1 MQMLLQVLTDWSVEA
16 PWLFRGRELEKQPT
30 TTAGAQDAR
39 GMKASEA
46 TYSNVRNILAISFRM
61 RYKPGCDDVEFHC
74 TTQLP
79 LPSTGTITV
88 SHISVVES

>member
-61 RYKPGCDDVEFHC
+61 RYKPGDEREYHC
-74 TTQLP
+74 TEQLP
-79 LPSTGTITV
+79 LPSTESIAV
-88 SHISVVES
+88 SHISVVRS